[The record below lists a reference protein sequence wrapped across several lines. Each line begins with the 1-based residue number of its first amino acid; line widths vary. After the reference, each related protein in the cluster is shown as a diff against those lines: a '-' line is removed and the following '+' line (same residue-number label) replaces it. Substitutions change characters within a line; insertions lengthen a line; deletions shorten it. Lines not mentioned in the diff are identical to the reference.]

1 MNALGLIE
9 VIGYPCAID
18 AADAAAKSANI
29 KVLGISKVGSGILTV
44 QLSGDV
50 GAINS
55 AVAAGAASASKVG
68 KVLHT
73 HVIPRADNQIVEKGI
88 VFLADKNNTN
98 SNHGGLWDKSN
109 AELKEM
115 LLLNGAHD
123 EKQLKYMKKEEL
135 IQLLQQGKDETDG
148 AKG

>member
-18 AADAAAKSANI
+18 AADAAAKAANI
-29 KVLGISKVGSGILTV
+29 KVLGISKVGSGIMTV

-55 AVAAGAASASKVG
+55 AVAAGSLSASKIG

-73 HVIPRADNQIVEKGI
+73 HVIPRADLQLISKGVI
-88 VFLADKNNTN
+88 KPCDKAEENPLNYKTN
-98 SNHGGLWDKSN
+98 SELRDMIVQKGLS
-109 AELKEM
+109 E
-115 LLLNGAHD
+115 
-123 EKQLKYMKKEEL
+123 EKDLKYMKKDELVSLLEKEESDNA
-135 IQLLQQGKDETDG
+135 QG
-148 AKG
+148 

>member
-18 AADAAAKSANI
+18 AADAAAKAASI
-29 KVLGISKVGSGILTV
+29 KVLGISKVGSGIMTV

-55 AVAAGAASASKVG
+55 AVAAGSLSASRIG

-73 HVIPRADNQIVEKGI
+73 HVIPRADSQLISKGVIKNTDSTQTENPLSYKTNSELRSMIVQKGI
-88 VFLADKNNTN
+88 SEEKDLKN
-98 SNHGGLWDKSN
+98 LKKD
-109 AELKEM
+109 ELVS
-115 LLLNGAHD
+115 LL
-123 EKQLKYMKKEEL
+123 EKEEDNNA
-135 IQLLQQGKDETDG
+135 QG
-148 AKG
+148 

>member
-18 AADAAAKSANI
+18 AADAAAKAASI
-29 KVLGISKVGSGILTV
+29 KVLGISKVGSGIMTV

-55 AVAAGAASASKVG
+55 AVAAGALSASKIG

-73 HVIPRADNQIVEKGI
+73 HVIPRADSQLLSKGVIKGMEENPLNFKTNSELKGMIVEKGI
-88 VFLADKNNTN
+88 
-98 SNHGGLWDKSN
+98 S
-109 AELKEM
+109 E
-115 LLLNGAHD
+115 
-123 EKQLKYMKKEEL
+123 EKDLKYMKKDEL
-135 IQLLQQGKDETDG
+135 ISLLEKEEPDN
-148 AKG
+148 A

>member
-9 VIGYPCAID
+9 VIGYPCAVD

-29 KVLGISKVGSGILTV
+29 KVLGISKVGSGIMTV

-55 AVAAGAASASKVG
+55 AVQAGAASAAKVG
-68 KVLHT
+68 TVLHT
-73 HVIPRADNQIVEKGI
+73 HVIPRADSQIVEKGI
-88 VFLADKNNTN
+88 IKSPDTPAT
-98 SNHGGLWDKSN
+98 SSGGLWDKSN

-115 LLLNGAHD
+115 LVQKGGTD
-123 EKQLKYMKKEEL
+123 EKQIKYLKKEEL
-135 IQLLQQGKDETDG
+135 IQLLEQGKDETDG

>member
-18 AADAAAKSANI
+18 AADAAAKAANI
-29 KVLGISKVGSGILTV
+29 KVLGISKVGSGIMTV

-55 AVAAGAASASKVG
+55 AVAAGSLSASKIG

-73 HVIPRADNQIVEKGI
+73 HVIPRADSQLISKGVI
-88 VFLADKNNTN
+88 KTSEAEGNPLNFKTN
-98 SNHGGLWDKSN
+98 SELRDMIVQKGLS
-109 AELKEM
+109 E
-115 LLLNGAHD
+115 
-123 EKQLKYMKKEEL
+123 EKDLKYMKKDELVSLLEKEEEGNA
-135 IQLLQQGKDETDG
+135 QG
-148 AKG
+148 